1 MGDAAQLQC
10 DVADGHGPLRKDR
23 SELPPDHQPNQV
35 RPAHVRTRHR
45 GDRLTIAKDR
55 DAIGNGDDLLEPMR
69 DVDDP
74 RAAATQPLDD
84 PEQLLCLS
92 LGERRRRFV
101 HDQNLRFRSERLG
114 DFHHL
119 LLGHAERLD
128 QAIGPDRRAD
138 ARQEIRRQAC
148 ARPPVHASP
157 RVAALER
164 QCDVL
169 GDGEVGKERGLLVDG
184 RDPQG
189 SRDGGRHAG
198 HGLTRHH
205 ERPRVRRDRAGDH
218 FDQGALAGAVLADER
233 VHLSGMEIERHPL

>member
-84 PEQLLCLS
+84 PEQLLPS
-92 LGERRRRFV
+92 
-101 HDQNLRFRSERLG
+101 
-114 DFHHL
+114 
-119 LLGHAERLD
+119 
-128 QAIGPDRRAD
+128 P
-138 ARQEIRRQAC
+138 AR
-148 ARPPVHASP
+148 
-157 RVAALER
+157 
-164 QCDVL
+164 
-169 GDGEVGKERGLLVDG
+169 
-184 RDPQG
+184 
-189 SRDGGRHAG
+189 
-198 HGLTRHH
+198 
-205 ERPRVRRDRAGDH
+205 
-218 FDQGALAGAVLADER
+218 
-233 VHLSGMEIERHPL
+233 